1 VITLASNNY
10 NDSYYRKEEVMKHL
24 NFLKNKISL
33 RDKKFVRNAEFIIK
47 LIEENELLTNPDL
60 PSGVK
65 DVEYKNE
72 LRLKYWDSKI
82 VEYCN
87 QRNYDYNEFLKS
99 RVKQYSIQ
107 RIAWYNALKDDNL
120 TTIEIGSLFKKSHS
134 NIVTLVNRNSMK
146 YNKRLRNEYFKIKE
160 FINE

>member
-1 VITLASNNY
+1 MITLAGNNY
-10 NDSYYRKEEVMKHL
+10 NESYYRKEEVMKHL

-60 PSGVK
+60 PNGVK
-65 DVEYKNE
+65 NVEHKNE
-72 LRLKYWDSKI
+72 LRLKYWDDKI
-82 VEYCN
+82 IEYCN
-87 QRNYDYNEFLKS
+87 ERNYDYNEFLKS
-99 RVKQYSIQ
+99 RVKEYSLQ

-120 TTIEIGSLFKKSHS
+120 TTIEIGSLFKKNHS
-134 NIVTLVNRNSMK
+134 TIVTLVNRNSMK